1 VAGADATITL
11 SKAVLNDIQ
20 LGKTTLDKA
29 VADGSAKIDGN
40 AAIVSDFLA
49 SMDSFKFWFNIVT
62 P

>member
-1 VAGADATITL
+1 
-11 SKAVLNDIQ
+11 VLNDIQ

>member
-1 VAGADATITL
+1 MTKT
-11 SKAVLNDIQ
+11 VLNDIQ

-29 VADGSAKIDGN
+29 VADGSAKIEGN
-40 AAIVSDFLA
+40 AAVVNDFLA